1 MPIDRK
7 YPKAILDRLFH
18 AEDKVSEVSHRLFK
32 LVAEHNS
39 KPAATFGLTHL
50 RKPASNKPIAIAIA
64 EVQLY
69 EAKEQSKEAV
79 DVLRAYLEPNGAD
92 DYLANPVLTEANRQL
107 AKKSRNKKNEAGE
120 VNNKMEIVE
129 HLMRKG
135 YKDSDDK
142 ATLVN
147 EAARHFKCS
156 EITIRRALK
165 EGGLTRLKKT

>member
-7 YPKAILDRLFH
+7 YPKALLDRLFRT
-18 AEDKVSEVSHRLFK
+18 EDKVSEVGHRLFK

-50 RKPASNKPIAIAIA
+50 RNPASNKPTSIVKA
-64 EVQLY
+64 EVQLD

-107 AKKSRNKKNEAGE
+107 AKKPRNKKSEAGADI
-120 VNNKMEIVE
+120 NKIKIAEYLKSRGYMVSFHKSALVTLAAE
-129 HLMRKG
+129 HF
-135 YKDSDDK
+135 
-142 ATLVN
+142 
-147 EAARHFKCS
+147 ECS
-156 EITIRRALK
+156 ERTVRRALK
-165 EGGLTRLKKT
+165 LGGLTARKKT